1 MHGNVTSR
9 PAACITRLEIEA
21 MSYQCVATSRAGFI
35 QQLAVGYVTNGYYFY
50 VTGVIP
56 FNKPPARTDC
66 KILAAYDI
74 AVSKWTRARRKR
86 AGQANV
92 QYLRHGRFY
101 VIIATHGVHSFFAAE
116 AKRVRDIRKTPI
128 LFMGYSLGCRRERG
142 GGEYHASVRINRDTI
157 HELKRKLV
165 GNATKTDLYNLCR
178 AFQTLPF
185 EPYAP
190 VRIQLCSLLRAVN
203 RARAVAGLE
212 LLPRTALR
220 LRRSPVRPFDGEEIE
235 TSDVL
240 FSASKA
246 TDSDEQQNL

>member
-1 MHGNVTSR
+1 V
-9 PAACITRLEIEA
+9 EIEA

-56 FNKPPARTDC
+56 SNKPVAKADC

-101 VIIATHGVHSFFAAE
+101 VIIATHGVHAFFAAE
-116 AKRVRDIRKTPI
+116 AKRVRDIRRTPI
-128 LFMGYSLGCRRERG
+128 LFMGYSIGCRREHG
-142 GGEYHASVRINRDTI
+142 GGEYHASVRINRDTM
-157 HELKRKLV
+157 HELKHKLV
-165 GNATKTDLYNLCR
+165 GNATQADWCNLYR

-190 VRIQLCSLLRAVN
+190 VRNQLRGLLRAVN
-203 RARAVAGLE
+203 RARAIAGLE
-212 LLPRTALR
+212 LLPRTTLR
-220 LRRSPVRPFDGEEIE
+220 LQRSPVRPFEAEGSEKLP
-235 TSDVL
+235 VR
-240 FSASKA
+240 FSPADA
-246 TDSDEQQNL
+246 TEPGD